1 MNNDGTTSVTN
12 GTNNP
17 STNNRWSSWFSNPLF
32 LSVWCTVAAFGAYG
46 CMYAFRKPFTAG
58 RYVSPPFNEGIKTWL
73 VLAQVLGYTASK
85 FIGIRVISEM
95 KPARRGKVL
104 IGLVGLALLALLL
117 FALVPTPYKPVCLF
131 LNGLPLG
138 LVYGLVLG
146 FLEGRRLTEAFVA
159 GLCASFILADGFTK
173 SIGANLLQRGV
184 PEAWMPFASGLIFL
198 MPLIG
203 FVLMLQKIPPPSGA
217 DIVARS
223 ERTPMRWLDRRAFFI
238 RHAPGLAGLLL
249 MYLLV
254 TVLRS
259 LRADFAPE
267 LWAELGMPSTP
278 ALFTRSELWVAI
290 GVLVLHASLVGVT
303 HNRRAFFVGIGL
315 SMIGMTTLTTALL
328 LVSAGRVGP
337 FPFMVLTGIG
347 LYLPYVAAHTTL
359 FERLM
364 AMTRDR
370 GNIGFLMYLADAV
383 GYLGYAGVMVVHQFG
398 HIQGDVVA
406 WFVHIGW
413 VVAAGSIS
421 GLVGTFLFYRRQK

>member
-1 MNNDGTTSVTN
+1 MTTDRTN
-12 GTNNP
+12 GVPDVTTP
-17 STNNRWSSWFSNPLF
+17 PPTEDCWTTWFSNPWI
-32 LSVWCTVAAFGAYG
+32 LSAWSTAAAFGAYG

-58 RYVSPPFNEGIKTWL
+58 QYVSPPFSEGIKTWL

-85 FIGIRVISEM
+85 FIGIRLVSEM

-104 IGLVGLALLALLL
+104 IGLVGLALLALFL
-117 FALVPTPYKPVCLF
+117 FALVPTPLKPACLF

-146 FLEGRRLTEAFVA
+146 FLEGRQLTEAFVA

-173 SIGANLLQRGV
+173 SIGADLLKRGV
-184 PEAWMPFASGLIFL
+184 AETWMPFVSGLIFL

-203 FVLMLQKIPPPSGA
+203 FVLMLQKIPPPSGI
-217 DIVARS
+217 DVVARN
-223 ERTPMRWLDRRAFFI
+223 ERTPMCWSDRRAFFI
-238 RHAPGLAGLLL
+238 SHAPGLFGLLL

-267 LWAELGMPSTP
+267 LWAGLGIPSTP
-278 ALFTRSELWVAI
+278 ALFTRSEMWVAI
-290 GVLVLHASLVGVT
+290 GVLALHASLVGIT
-303 HNRRAFFVGIGL
+303 QNRLAFFLGIGL
-315 SMIGMTTLTTALL
+315 SLMGMATLTTALC
-328 LVSAGRVGP
+328 LVSTGRVAP

-383 GYLGYAGVMVVHQFG
+383 GYLGYAGVMIVRQFG
-398 HIQGDVVA
+398 HFHGNLVA
-406 WFVHIGW
+406 LFVRIGW
-413 VVAAGSIS
+413 VVVIGSIS
-421 GLVGTFLFYRRQK
+421 GLLGSFWFYVRRR